1 MFSNYLAQSAAAE
14 VFLQSQLLSCYIT
27 GATYDR
33 RNSDLLSIKLEA
45 ESQRLVHLVSDLTLN
60 KMILTVAAL
69 RNF

>member
-1 MFSNYLAQSAAAE
+1 MFGNYLAQSAAAE
-14 VFLQSQLLSCYIT
+14 VFLQSQLLSFYIT
-27 GATYDR
+27 GASYDR

-45 ESQRLVHLVSDLTLN
+45 ESQRLMHRVSDLTLY